1 MTLRWGVLGARSR
14 IHRQRLRPAFGLSGE
29 RIVAEASRR
38 GDDMASYD
46 EVVADPNVD
55 AVYVPLPNS
64 LHAPWVTKALE
75 CGKHVLCEKPLTLDA
90 EETAALYAT
99 AAACGQHLSEAYVWP
114 HHPRA
119 QKLLEIVA
127 AGELGDVFAH
137 HGVFQYLVGRD
148 DDHRLDER
156 GGGALFDVG
165 IYCLGP
171 ALMMNPPAGA
181 GRLAATG
188 RRNDAGVDVA
198 MTGWVEFAPGR
209 SATFAV
215 SCDAPPR
222 RSQEVVG
229 PDGMVL
235 IDAHVPGPDRP
246 GTLVINRRDGGRDD
260 IPFAGANA
268 YERMITAFV
277 AESRGEVEP
286 RWPAAASLR
295 LANLLAALHRSSIP
309 ASAG

>member
-14 IHRQRLRPAFGLSGE
+14 IHRQRLRPAFGLAGE

-38 GDDMASYD
+38 GENTSSYD
-46 EVVADPNVD
+46 EVVTDPTVD

-64 LHAPWVTKALE
+64 MHAPWVTKALE
-75 CGKHVLCEKPLTLDA
+75 AGKHVLCEKPLTLDA
-90 EETAALYAT
+90 ADTAALYAT
-99 AAACGQHLSEAYVWP
+99 ATGCGRHLSEAYVWP

-119 QKLLEIVA
+119 QALLGLVS
-127 AGELGDVFAH
+127 AGELGAVFAH

-148 DDHRLDER
+148 DDHRLDAR

-171 ALMMNPPAGA
+171 ALLMNPPAGA
-181 GRLAATG
+181 GRLAATAV
-188 RRNDAGVDVA
+188 RNDAGVDVA
-198 MTGWVEFAPGR
+198 MTGWVEFARGR
-209 SATFAV
+209 SATFVVA
-215 SCDAPPR
+215 CDAPPR
-222 RSQEVVG
+222 RNQEVVG

-246 GTLVINRRDGGRDD
+246 GTLTIHRRDGGRDEV
-260 IPFAGANA
+260 PFAGANA

-286 RWPAAASLR
+286 LWPAAASIR
-295 LANLLAALHRSSIP
+295 LANLLAALHRSSTVEERV
-309 ASAG
+309 